1 MTRSDRNPASFSIEY
16 IQVGDVLLPNLTLET
31 VPYANG
37 KWSRLR
43 KKHLETHRKGLYS
56 CLLLSGKLPAHLDD
70 VQRSAEHRL
79 ETIIAQMVKDAG
91 INEALK
97 ADDQM
102 EWVRSM
108 NSIRAQAEEIILRE
122 LIYEEDAV

>member
-56 CLLLSGKLPAHLDD
+56 CLLLIGKLPSHLND
-70 VQRSAEHRL
+70 VQRSAEQRL
-79 ETIIAQMVKDAG
+79 ETIIAQMTKDAG
-91 INEALK
+91 IDEELK
-97 ADDQM
+97 TANQM

>member
-16 IQVGDVLLPNLTLET
+16 IQVGDVFLPNLTLET

-56 CLLLSGKLPAHLDD
+56 CLLLSGKLPSHLDD
-70 VQRSAEHRL
+70 VQRSAEQRL
-79 ETIIAQMVKDAG
+79 ETIIAQMTKDAG
-91 INEALK
+91 IDEELK
-97 ADDQM
+97 AANQM

>member
-1 MTRSDRNPASFSIEY
+1 MTRSDRNPASLSIEY
-16 IQVGDVLLPNLTLET
+16 IQVGDVLLPNLALET

-43 KKHLETHRKGLYS
+43 KKHLETHRKGLYG

-79 ETIIAQMVKDAG
+79 ETIIAQMVKDAS

-108 NSIRAQAEEIILRE
+108 NSIRAQAE
-122 LIYEEDAV
+122 

>member
-1 MTRSDRNPASFSIEY
+1 MTRFDQKTAEFAIEY
-16 IQVGDVLLPNLTLET
+16 IQVGDVLLPNLTLDVST
-31 VPYANG
+31 YASG

-43 KKHLETHRKGLYS
+43 KQHLETHRKGLYS

-70 VQRSAEHRL
+70 VQRSAEQRL
-79 ETIIAQMVKDAG
+79 ETIIAQMAKDAG
-91 INEALK
+91 VDEALK
-97 ADDQM
+97 AANQM

-108 NSIRAQAEEIILRE
+108 NGIRVQAEEIILHE

>member
-16 IQVGDVLLPNLTLET
+16 IQVGDVLLPSLTLET

-56 CLLLSGKLPAHLDD
+56 RLLLSGKLPAHLDD
-70 VQRSAEHRL
+70 VQRSAEKRL
-79 ETIIAQMVKDAG
+79 EMMITQMAKDAG
-91 INEALK
+91 VDEALK

-102 EWVRSM
+102 EWVQSM

>member
-56 CLLLSGKLPAHLDD
+56 CLLLSGKLPAMMYSG
-70 VQRSAEHRL
+70 QQKS
-79 ETIIAQMVKDAG
+79 G
-91 INEALK
+91 
-97 ADDQM
+97 
-102 EWVRSM
+102 
-108 NSIRAQAEEIILRE
+108 LR
-122 LIYEEDAV
+122 

>member
-70 VQRSAEHRL
+70 VQRSAGQRL
-79 ETIIAQMVKDAG
+79 ETIITQMAKDADVD
-91 INEALK
+91 EALK
-97 ADDQM
+97 AADQM

>member
-43 KKHLETHRKGLYS
+43 KKHLETHRKELHS

-70 VQRSAEHRL
+70 VQRSAEQRL
-79 ETIIAQMVKDAG
+79 ETIIAQMAKDAG
-91 INEALK
+91 IDEALK

-108 NSIRAQAEEIILRE
+108 NSIRAQAEEIILHE

>member
-70 VQRSAEHRL
+70 VQRSAEQRL
-79 ETIIAQMVKDAG
+79 ETIIAQMTKDAG
-91 INEALK
+91 IDEELK
-97 ADDQM
+97 AANQM

-122 LIYEEDAV
+122 PIYEEDAV

>member
-70 VQRSAEHRL
+70 VQRSAEQRL
-79 ETIIAQMVKDAG
+79 ETIIAQMAKDAG
-91 INEALK
+91 IDEALK
-97 ADDQM
+97 SSNQM

>member
-16 IQVGDVLLPNLTLET
+16 IQVGDALLPNLALET

-43 KKHLETHRKGLYS
+43 KKHLETHRKRLYS

-79 ETIIAQMVKDAG
+79 DVIIKQMAKDAG
-91 INEALK
+91 VDEALK
-97 ADDQM
+97 AADQM
-102 EWVRSM
+102 EWVQRM
-108 NSIRAQAEEIILRE
+108 NAIRTQAEEIILHE

>member
-16 IQVGDVLLPNLTLET
+16 IQVGDVLLPNLALET

-91 INEALK
+91 IDEALK

>member
-70 VQRSAEHRL
+70 VQRSAEQRL
-79 ETIIAQMVKDAG
+79 ETIITQMAKDAG
-91 INEALK
+91 IDEALK

>member
-70 VQRSAEHRL
+70 VQRSAEQRL
-79 ETIIAQMVKDAG
+79 ETIIAQMAKDAG
-91 INEALK
+91 VDEELK
-97 ADDQM
+97 ASNQM

>member
-56 CLLLSGKLPAHLDD
+56 CHLLSGKLPAHLDD
-70 VQRSAEHRL
+70 IQRSAEQRL
-79 ETIIAQMVKDAG
+79 ETIIAQMAKDAG
-91 INEALK
+91 VDEALK
-97 ADDQM
+97 AADQM

>member
-16 IQVGDVLLPNLTLET
+16 IQVGDVLLPNLALET

-70 VQRSAEHRL
+70 VQRSAEQRL
-79 ETIIAQMVKDAG
+79 ETIIAQMAKDAG
-91 INEALK
+91 VDEALK
-97 ADDQM
+97 AADQM

>member
-70 VQRSAEHRL
+70 VQQSAEQRL
-79 ETIIAQMVKDAG
+79 ETIITQMAKDAG
-91 INEALK
+91 VDEALK
-97 ADDQM
+97 SSNQM

>member
-1 MTRSDRNPASFSIEY
+1 MTRLDQKTAEFAIEY
-16 IQVGDVLLPNLTLET
+16 IQVGDVLLPNLTLKT

-56 CLLLSGKLPAHLDD
+56 CLLLSGKLPAHL
-70 VQRSAEHRL
+70 RSAEQRL
-79 ETIIAQMVKDAG
+79 ETIIAQMAKDAG
-91 INEALK
+91 IDEALK

>member
-70 VQRSAEHRL
+70 VQRSAEQRL
-79 ETIIAQMVKDAG
+79 ETIITQMAKDAG
-91 INEALK
+91 IDEALK
-97 ADDQM
+97 SSNQM

>member
-1 MTRSDRNPASFSIEY
+1 MTRPDRNPASFSLEY

-70 VQRSAEHRL
+70 VQRSAEQRL
-79 ETIIAQMVKDAG
+79 ETIITQMAKDAG
-91 INEALK
+91 IDEALK
-97 ADDQM
+97 ADDQI

>member
-16 IQVGDVLLPNLTLET
+16 IQVGDVLLPNLTLDAGT
-31 VPYANG
+31 YANG

-43 KKHLETHRKGLYS
+43 KMHLETHRKGLYS
-56 CLLLSGKLPAHLDD
+56 CLLLSGKLPLHLDD
-70 VQRSAEHRL
+70 VQRSAEQRL
-79 ETIIAQMVKDAG
+79 ETIIAQMTKDAG
-91 INEALK
+91 IDEELK
-97 ADDQM
+97 AANQM

>member
-43 KKHLETHRKGLYS
+43 KKHLETHRKGPYS
-56 CLLLSGKLPAHLDD
+56 CHLLSGKLPAHLDD
-70 VQRSAEHRL
+70 VQRSAEQRL
-79 ETIIAQMVKDAG
+79 ETIIAQMAKDAG
-91 INEALK
+91 VDEALK
-97 ADDQM
+97 AADQM

>member
-1 MTRSDRNPASFSIEY
+1 MTRSDRNPASLSIEY

-31 VPYANG
+31 IPYANG

-70 VQRSAEHRL
+70 VQRSAEQRL
-79 ETIIAQMVKDAG
+79 ETIIAQMTTDAG
-91 INEALK
+91 IDEELK
-97 ADDQM
+97 AANQM

>member
-1 MTRSDRNPASFSIEY
+1 MTRSDQNPASLSIEY
-16 IQVGDVLLPNLTLET
+16 IQVGDVLLPNLALET

-91 INEALK
+91 IDEALK
-97 ADDQM
+97 DDDQM

-108 NSIRAQAEEIILRE
+108 NSIHAQAEEIILRE
-122 LIYEEDAV
+122 LIYEQDAV

>member
-70 VQRSAEHRL
+70 VQRSAEQRL
-79 ETIIAQMVKDAG
+79 ETIIAQMAKDAG
-91 INEALK
+91 IDEALK
-97 ADDQM
+97 ASNQM

-108 NSIRAQAEEIILRE
+108 NGIRAQAEEIILRE

>member
-1 MTRSDRNPASFSIEY
+1 MTRSDRNSASFSIEY

-70 VQRSAEHRL
+70 VQRSAEQRL
-79 ETIIAQMVKDAG
+79 ETIIAQMAKDAD
-91 INEALK
+91 IDEALK

>member
-16 IQVGDVLLPNLTLET
+16 IQVGDVLLPNLTLENI
-31 VPYANG
+31 PYANG

-70 VQRSAEHRL
+70 VQRSAEQRL
-79 ETIIAQMVKDAG
+79 ETIITQMAKDAG
-91 INEALK
+91 IDEALK

-108 NSIRAQAEEIILRE
+108 NSIRAQAEETILRE

>member
-70 VQRSAEHRL
+70 IQRSAEQRL
-79 ETIIAQMVKDAG
+79 ETIIAQMAKDAG
-91 INEALK
+91 VDEALK
-97 ADDQM
+97 AADQM

>member
-1 MTRSDRNPASFSIEY
+1 MTRSDQNPASFSIEY

-31 VPYANG
+31 VPYTNG

-56 CLLLSGKLPAHLDD
+56 CHLLSGKLPAHLDV
-70 VQRSAEHRL
+70 VQRSAEKRL
-79 ETIIAQMVKDAG
+79 EMMITQMAKDAG
-91 INEALK
+91 VDEALK

-102 EWVRSM
+102 EWVRNM
-108 NSIRAQAEEIILRE
+108 NIIRAQAEEIILRE

>member
-1 MTRSDRNPASFSIEY
+1 MTRSDRNPASLSIEY

-31 VPYANG
+31 IPYANG

-70 VQRSAEHRL
+70 VQRSAEQRL
-79 ETIIAQMVKDAG
+79 ETIIAQMTKDAG
-91 INEALK
+91 IDEELK
-97 ADDQM
+97 AANQM

>member
-56 CLLLSGKLPAHLDD
+56 CLLLSGKLSAHLDD
-70 VQRSAEHRL
+70 VQRSAEKRL
-79 ETIIAQMVKDAG
+79 EMMITQMAKDAG
-91 INEALK
+91 VDEALK

-102 EWVRSM
+102 EWARSM

>member
-70 VQRSAEHRL
+70 VQRSAEQRL
-79 ETIIAQMVKDAG
+79 ETIIAQMAKDAG
-91 INEALK
+91 IDEALK

-108 NSIRAQAEEIILRE
+108 NIIRAQAEEIILRE

>member
-56 CLLLSGKLPAHLDD
+56 RLLLSGKLPAHLDD
-70 VQRSAEHRL
+70 VQRSAEQRL
-79 ETIIAQMVKDAG
+79 ETIITQMAKDAG
-91 INEALK
+91 IDEALK
-97 ADDQM
+97 ADDQI

>member
-70 VQRSAEHRL
+70 VQRSAEQQL
-79 ETIIAQMVKDAG
+79 ETIITQMAKDAG
-91 INEALK
+91 IDEALK
-97 ADDQM
+97 SSNQM
-102 EWVRSM
+102 EWVQSM
-108 NSIRAQAEEIILRE
+108 NSIRAQAEELILRE

>member
-70 VQRSAEHRL
+70 VQRSAEKRL
-79 ETIIAQMVKDAG
+79 EMMITQMAKDAG
-91 INEALK
+91 VDEALK

-102 EWVRSM
+102 EWVQSM